1 MALRRS
7 FSVASRPTKNSSFC
21 APIQTTSSARHEITK
36 LASCCQNSCRH
47 LCVKSIAS
55 RSSLLIMFSL
65 PPLTRGCLIDIGIEG
80 HTASKLFYMKKHSEA
95 SPFAHFTSESLFA
108 QTANQMAE
116 FSALALHASCEREIF
131 FGHSLN
137 RRIGHHAALLSASI
151 RPVTRSCKKQFS
163 ATSGFSAAS
172 PASGCRGEP
181 PKHCSASLSHAK
193 WRPAARGVT
202 ARGRKKTGQ
211 FSEEPPCCN

>member
-1 MALRRS
+1 MASRRS
-7 FSVASRPTKNSSFC
+7 FSAASRPTRNSSFC

-80 HTASKLFYMKKHSEA
+80 HTASKLFYMKNHSEA

-108 QTANQMAE
+108 QTVNQMAE
-116 FSALALHASCEREIF
+116 FSELALRVSCEQEF
-131 FGHSLN
+131 FLKYGYRN
-137 RRIGHHAALLSASI
+137 PTGFRRWVKVAKSGGLCYTCVMGTWKSKTDTSICYSIILFSYASI
-151 RPVTRSCKKQFS
+151 ERNC
-163 ATSGFSAAS
+163 
-172 PASGCRGEP
+172 
-181 PKHCSASLSHAK
+181 
-193 WRPAARGVT
+193 
-202 ARGRKKTGQ
+202 
-211 FSEEPPCCN
+211 

>member
-1 MALRRS
+1 
-7 FSVASRPTKNSSFC
+7 
-21 APIQTTSSARHEITK
+21 
-36 LASCCQNSCRH
+36 
-47 LCVKSIAS
+47 
-55 RSSLLIMFSL
+55 MFSL
-65 PPLTRGCLIDIGIEG
+65 PPLTRGCLINIGIEG

-116 FSALALHASCEREIF
+116 FSALALRVSCEQEF
-131 FGHSLN
+131 FFEHSLN

-172 PASGCRGEP
+172 PASGCRSEP
-181 PKHCSASLSHAK
+181 QKTLFHFAVSREVSPCHAWSYRAWTRKNRAHPFKAPETEQLSCRA
-193 WRPAARGVT
+193 WARKGSPPLFKAQRRSNGPT
-202 ARGRKKTGQ
+202 TRGREKTGQ
-211 FSEEPPCCN
+211 FSEEPPCCNQTHKKQESCVNH